1 MRGVHPGGAIGVI
14 GLGASAGHSSLHDCP
29 ADHHSSKA
37 AAIIA
42 CARACSAMV
51 AVLPTGPLPP
61 TPHAAQAIS
70 LADVYRGGLKIAPDP
85 FPPRPFDIARAGSRS
100 EERRVGKE
108 CVSTCRS
115 RGAPAH

>member
-1 MRGVHPGGAIGVI
+1 MAVVSGRVAYRFRGGHASWAIGVMA
-14 GLGASAGHSSLHDCP
+14 LGASAGQASLDDGP

-42 CARACSAMV
+42 CASACSAMV

-85 FPPRPFDIARAGSRS
+85 FPPRPFDIARAGSS
-100 EERRVGKE
+100 
-108 CVSTCRS
+108 
-115 RGAPAH
+115 ADPAA